1 MKARIFN
8 SKDELIEEVSQIM
21 SIIKGDKARYLMELN
36 LEQLSWQTEGE
47 YFIVVKDN
55 GYSSFYSS
63 MSTVYTLEKIEEID
77 FIISICIGRV
87 NAVTTFKSI

>member
-8 SKDELIEEVSQIM
+8 SKDELIEEISQIM

>member
-8 SKDELIEEVSQIM
+8 SKDELIEEVSKIM

>member
-63 MSTVYTLEKIEEID
+63 MSTVYTLEKIDEID

>member
-8 SKDELIEEVSQIM
+8 SKYELIEEISQIM